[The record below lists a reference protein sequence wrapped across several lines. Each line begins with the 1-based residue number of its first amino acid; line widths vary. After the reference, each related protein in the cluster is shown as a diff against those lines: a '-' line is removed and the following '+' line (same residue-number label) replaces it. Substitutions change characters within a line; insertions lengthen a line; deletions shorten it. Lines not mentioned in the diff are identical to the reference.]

1 MALDPSFAR
10 AVSRRNL
17 ADWIAAGANF
27 ERALKK
33 LLGQAHGELQVGR
46 PPTKVVKKALDQIL
60 QLMKQSGLPGEIRES
75 GGRRHEVTICMPEA
89 VGDTVAFVLVSGSIN
104 GRNGAINLTRRRVL
118 DASQH
123 VLERLHQR
131 LGTKDSVAV
140 LREVYS
146 CLAAAVAMDEA
157 AQVAGARHWPLV
169 TTNGLF
175 VCAPAEGD
183 QATVLVT
190 WMRLDQLGKKWGRV
204 ADDLRAAS
212 SESSRLLEDRDFCVE
227 LLRLHSWLLRPHAPG
242 PDLAAMWWASRPVSE
257 RDEAVREFE
266 KSLAEQD
273 VDAAMLIDDE
283 VDSAGTGGEV
293 ELGSTHL
300 ASDSACQP
308 HVVKA
313 REQYTGIVVQ
323 LRSTGARIVALRNGF
338 FGVLRQAD
346 RVADGAVAEPT
357 AAVQLGARV
366 TVEVLRVVGEHY
378 TGPQSIV
385 LQLPDVADAVWS
397 AVQQRHAVGSMV
409 SGSIVWRGVGGSVL
423 AMPDGASGWLPDSE
437 LTWPPAERS
446 VRESLVVGQQMHV
459 QVVGYAHQYRRLLLS
474 LRHAE
479 ERSDD
484 GSVNEMQCPVGAVI
498 EGSVVWVGTGG
509 AVIRMPDGSAG
520 WLPDAELSWSR
531 GDRSVRDSLELGK
544 VIRLRVVGYDQEHR
558 KILLSFRQVEG
569 HPIDRVDESEFVG
582 TTQRGVVA
590 NVVDYGVFV
599 QLPIGVDGLLHR
611 SDMPEGLSPSKGDVL
626 AVRVMSMDR
635 ERKRIGLKFVGSTA

>member
-17 ADWIAAGANF
+17 ADWIAAGASF

-33 LLGQAHGELQVGR
+33 LLGQAHGDIQMGR
-46 PPTKVVKKALDQIL
+46 PPTKVVKKALDQVL

-212 SESSRLLEDRDFCVE
+212 SESRRLLEDRDFCVE

-242 PDLAAMWWASRPVSE
+242 PDVAAMWWASRPVSE
-257 RDEAVREFE
+257 RDEDVREFE

-273 VDAAMLIDDE
+273 ADSGILIDDE
-283 VDSAGTGGEV
+283 ADSTSASGQV
-293 ELGSTHL
+293 ERGSAHL

-323 LRSTGARIVALRNGF
+323 RRSTGARTVALRNGF
-338 FGVLRQAD
+338 FGVLRQGD
-346 RVADGAVAEPT
+346 HVADGAVGEST
-357 AAVQLGARV
+357 TAVQLGSRV
-366 TVEVLRVVGEHY
+366 AVEVLRVVGEHY
-378 TGPQSIV
+378 TGPHSIV

-409 SGSIVWRGVGGSVL
+409 SGPIVWRGVGGSVIGM
-423 AMPDGASGWLPDSE
+423 A
-437 LTWPPAERS
+437 
-446 VRESLVVGQQMHV
+446 
-459 QVVGYAHQYRRLLLS
+459 
-474 LRHAE
+474 
-479 ERSDD
+479 D
-484 GSVNEMQCPVGAVI
+484 GS
-498 EGSVVWVGTGG
+498 S
-509 AVIRMPDGSAG
+509 G

-531 GDRSVRDSLELGK
+531 DRSVRDSL
-544 VIRLRVVGYDQEHR
+544 VIGQPLRLRVVGYDPEHR
-558 KILLSFRQVEG
+558 KLLLSLRQVEG
-569 HPIDRVDESEFVG
+569 HPIDRVDESAFVG
-582 TTQRGVVA
+582 TLHRGVVS
-590 NVVDYGVFV
+590 NVLDYGVFV
-599 QLPIGVDGLLHR
+599 RLPIEFDGLLHR
-611 SDMPEGLSPSKGDVL
+611 NDMPAGLSPSKGDVL
-626 AVRVMSMDR
+626 EVRVASLDR
-635 ERKRIGLKFVGSTA
+635 ERRRVALAYVGGSDSRQMT

>member
-17 ADWIAAGANF
+17 ADWIAAGGSF

-33 LLGQAHGELQVGR
+33 LLGQAHGEVQTGR
-46 PPTKVVKKALDQIL
+46 PPTKVVKKALDQL
-60 QLMKQSGLPGEIRES
+60 SQLMKQSGLPGEVRET
-75 GGRRHEVTICMPEA
+75 GGRRHEVSICMPAA

-104 GRNGAINLTRRRVL
+104 GRNGAINLTRQRVL

-175 VCAPAEGD
+175 VCAPAEAEE
-183 QATVLVT
+183 ATVLVT

-212 SESSRLLEDRDFCVE
+212 SESTRLLEDRDFCVE

-257 RDEAVREFE
+257 QDEDVREFE
-266 KSLAEQD
+266 RSLAEQD
-273 VDAAMLIDDE
+273 VDSAMLIDDE
-283 VDSAGTGGEV
+283 ADSASASSEV
-293 ELGSTHL
+293 EPRSAYLGS
-300 ASDSACQP
+300 DSVCQP

-323 LRSTGARIVALRNGF
+323 VRSTGTRIVALRNCL
-338 FGVLRQAD
+338 FGVLRQGD
-346 RVADGAVAEPT
+346 RVADGAVEGST

-385 LQLPDVADAVWS
+385 LQLPDVADALWS
-397 AVQQRHAVGSMV
+397 AAQQRHAVGSMV
-409 SGSIVWRGVGGSVL
+409 SGTIVWRGVGGSV
-423 AMPDGASGWLPDSE
+423 
-437 LTWPPAERS
+437 
-446 VRESLVVGQQMHV
+446 
-459 QVVGYAHQYRRLLLS
+459 
-474 LRHAE
+474 
-479 ERSDD
+479 
-484 GSVNEMQCPVGAVI
+484 C
-498 EGSVVWVGTGG
+498 
-509 AVIRMPDGSAG
+509 
-520 WLPDAELSWSR
+520 
-531 GDRSVRDSLELGK
+531 
-544 VIRLRVVGYDQEHR
+544 
-558 KILLSFRQVEG
+558 
-569 HPIDRVDESEFVG
+569 
-582 TTQRGVVA
+582 
-590 NVVDYGVFV
+590 
-599 QLPIGVDGLLHR
+599 
-611 SDMPEGLSPSKGDVL
+611 
-626 AVRVMSMDR
+626 
-635 ERKRIGLKFVGSTA
+635 